1 LGWKLHGDGRTMGPN
16 DVVAPDERLSWGK
29 TIGLG
34 AQHVVAMFGATFV
47 FPIIM
52 GLNPQLAIMM
62 SGIATICFLLIVQG
76 KVPSYL
82 GTSASF
88 VGAVIA
94 IRAQGG
100 TSANVT
106 GAILVA
112 GLVLAAVGVA
122 IHFAGSGILHKVLPP
137 VVTGAVVM
145 LIGFNLAPVVASIY
159 WPQDQWVALL
169 VMTFTI
175 VCAVAFKGFIGRI
188 AVFLALIF
196 GYLISWVFDAVFGKI
211 NSVLP
216 GQNLLDAA
224 GKACAPEGDYCR
236 AAAFEHF
243 RVGFDQVTSASWFGL
258 PPVSTMG
265 PDGKEIVGIHAPSFS
280 MAAILLV
287 LPAVI
292 ALIAENTG
300 HVKAVAEMT
309 KTDLDPYMGRAI
321 AADGVGT
328 ALASAVGGSPTT
340 TYAENIGVMAATRVY
355 STAAYYV
362 AAIVAI
368 VFGLSPK
375 FGALVASTPGG
386 VLGGITV
393 VLYGMIGLLGAKIW
407 KENGVDF
414 GNPINLVPVA
424 AGVVIG
430 IGNVALVF
438 TKDFS
443 LTGIALGTI
452 VAIGAYHLAKAIAPR
467 DLRMRA
473 EGTLISL
480 GEREGDY
487 GDADGIDDLYQ
498 EKPGGPDVRT
508 NP

>member
-1 LGWKLHGDGRTMGPN
+1 MALGLGWKLHGDGKTMGPD
-16 DVVAPDERLSWGK
+16 DVVAPDERLSWGR
-29 TIGLG
+29 TVGLG

-47 FPIIM
+47 FPLVM
-52 GLNPQLAIMM
+52 GLNAQLAIMM
-62 SGIATICFLLIVQG
+62 SGIATICFLLIVNG

-88 VGAVIA
+88 VGAVAA

-100 TSANVT
+100 TSADVT

-112 GLVLAAVGVA
+112 GVVLALVGVA
-122 IHFAGSGILHKVLPP
+122 IHFAGSAVLHKVLPP

-169 VMTFTI
+169 VMAFTI
-175 VCAVAFKGFIGRI
+175 ICAVAFKGFASRI

-196 GYLISWVFDAVFGKI
+196 GYIISWLFDRMFGQITSFDAG
-211 NSVLP
+211 
-216 GQNLLDAA
+216 A
-224 GKACAPEGDYCR
+224 GKVTT
-236 AAAFEHF
+236 HF
-243 RVGFDQVTSASWFGL
+243 RTNFDNLASQPWFGL
-258 PPVSTMG
+258 PPTSTTG
-265 PDGKEIVGIHAPSFS
+265 ADGKEIVGIHAPSFS
-280 MAAILLV
+280 VAAILLV

-309 KTDLDPYMGRAI
+309 KSNLDPYMGRAI
-321 AADGVGT
+321 AADGIGT
-328 ALASAVGGSPTT
+328 VIASSVGGSPTT

-362 AAIVAI
+362 AAVVAI
-368 VFGLSPK
+368 IFGLSPK
-375 FGALVASTPGG
+375 FGALVASVPGG
-386 VLGGITV
+386 VLGGI
-393 VLYGMIGLLGAKIW
+393 IGLLGAKIW

-414 GNPINLVPVA
+414 GNPINLVPIA
-424 AGVVIG
+424 AGIIIG
-430 IGNVALVF
+430 IGGVSLVF
-438 TKDFS
+438 TSDFT
-443 LTGIALGTI
+443 LGGIALGTI
-452 VAIGAYHLAKAIAPR
+452 VTIVAYHAARALAPT
-467 DLRMRA
+467 DLRERA
-473 EGTLISL
+473 DAASGTMISL

-498 EKPGGPDVRT
+498 DRPGGPDLRRR
-508 NP
+508 

>member
-1 LGWKLHGDGRTMGPN
+1 MALGWKLHGDGRTMGPD

-47 FPIIM
+47 FPLIM
-52 GLNPQLAIMM
+52 GLNAQLAIMM
-62 SGIATICFLLIVQG
+62 SGIATIAFLLIVQG

-88 VGAVIA
+88 VGAVAA

-100 TSANVT
+100 DSAEVT

-112 GLVLAAVGVA
+112 GVVLALVGVL
-122 IHFAGSGILHKVLPP
+122 IHFAGSGVLHKVLPP

-145 LIGFNLAPVVASIY
+145 LIGFNLAPVVANIY

-175 VCAVAFKGFIGRI
+175 VCAVAFKGFISRI
-188 AVFLALIF
+188 AIFLALVF
-196 GYLISWVFDAVFGKI
+196 GYVLSWVFDKVFGQI
-211 NSVLP
+211 TS
-216 GQNLLDAA
+216 LDASTGEVTTHFRTSFANIQGADWFGFPPHTELIA
-224 GKACAPEGDYCR
+224 GKEV
-236 AAAFEHF
+236 
-243 RVGFDQVTSASWFGL
+243 VGW
-258 PPVSTMG
+258 
-265 PDGKEIVGIHAPSFS
+265 HAPSFS
-280 MAAILLV
+280 IAAILLV

-309 KTDLDPYMGRAI
+309 KTDLDPVMGRAI
-321 AADGVGT
+321 AADGIGT
-328 ALASAVGGSPTT
+328 ALASSVGGSPTT

-362 AAIVAI
+362 AAITAI
-368 VFGLSPK
+368 IFGLSPK

-424 AGVVIG
+424 AGIVIG
-430 IGNVALVF
+430 VGNVALVF
-438 TKDFS
+438 NEEFS

-452 VAIGAYHLAKAIAPR
+452 VAVGAYHVARALAPA
-467 DLRMRA
+467 DLRARA
-473 EGTLISL
+473 EGSVLSVGHET
-480 GEREGDY
+480 Y
-487 GDADGIDDLYQ
+487 GDGEDDLR
-498 EKPGGPDVRT
+498 PRP
-508 NP
+508 